1 MLYKTIHTTIGLQL
15 LASAEA
21 TGSKIEIT
29 HMAVGDGNGNE
40 IIPNPTMKQL
50 KRERFRAPVNRI

>member
-29 HMAVGDGNGNE
+29 HMAVGD
-40 IIPNPTMKQL
+40 
-50 KRERFRAPVNRI
+50 